1 MVKERDSAVDLLKFV
16 AALLVS
22 NSHFDIMYV
31 KCSFLATGGTIG
43 DVLFFFCSGYTLFL
57 KDFQG
62 AREFPNWYKRRISR
76 IYPSVFA
83 ISIMAC
89 VIFGGG
95 ENILHIIFDEGYW
108 FIECIL
114 LYYILIYF
122 IGLYCKDYMK
132 CVYLLVAVL
141 SIILFYSIERPEG
154 YNMYHSG
161 SYIKWS
167 PYFLFMLLGAH
178 LGRLTKERLRGGR
191 KETRNAM
198 MDGMLSLGFIIMF
211 YSIYITTRKYGSLA
225 DFQIYNFIPLFFGI
239 YYLYYFAAS
248 PMMSRICKKYNFPI
262 RLIGGLCLEIYL
274 LQRYLITD
282 RLNNIFP
289 LNLIIIICLIVV
301 CAYIVRCFA
310 RLLSQTFNDTPYNW
324 QKIISLY

>member
-1 MVKERDSAVDLLKFV
+1 MVKERDTAIDLLKFL

-31 KCSFLATGGTIG
+31 KYSFLATGGTIG
-43 DVLFFFCSGYTLFL
+43 DVLFFFCSGFTLFL

-62 AREFPNWYKRRISR
+62 FSGFPNWYKRRISR

-83 ISIMAC
+83 ISIISCA
-89 VIFGGG
+89 VLGRGD
-95 ENILHIIFDEGYW
+95 NIINIIFDEGYW

-122 IGLYCKDYMK
+122 IGLFCKNHMHY
-132 CVYLLVAVL
+132 VYAFVTIL
-141 SIILFYSIERPEG
+141 SVILFYSIDRPEG

-178 LGRLTKERLRGGR
+178 LGRLTKEKKLTGIR
-191 KETRNAM
+191 EERNAVK
-198 MDGMLSLGFIIMF
+198 DGLLSLIFIVLF
-211 YSIYITTRKYGSLA
+211 YGIYITTRKISAIA
-225 DFQIYNFIPLFFGI
+225 DFQVYNFIPLFFGI

-248 PMMSRICKKYNFPI
+248 PIMKSFCKKNNFPI

-274 LQRYLITD
+274 LQRYLISD
-282 RLNNIFP
+282 SLNYLFP
-289 LNLIIIICLIVV
+289 FNLIIVLFLIVV
-301 CAYIVRCFA
+301 CAYFVRCFA
-310 RLLSQTFNDTPYNW
+310 RLLSQTFSDAPYNW
-324 QKIISLY
+324 RSIVSLY